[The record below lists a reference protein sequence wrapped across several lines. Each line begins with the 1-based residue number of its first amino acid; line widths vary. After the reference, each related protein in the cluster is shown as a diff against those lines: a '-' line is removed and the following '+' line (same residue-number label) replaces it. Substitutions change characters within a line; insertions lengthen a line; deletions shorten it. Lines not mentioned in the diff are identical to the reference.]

1 MQSNLRVVSE
11 QEQENFVL
19 LFEES
24 FGYELQPESIEIYKK
39 YAKEHLNDGKS
50 VNYHVEELY
59 LKWNRYRIR
68 DLSSNFFKLDFS
80 FYK

>member
-1 MQSNLRVVSE
+1 MQPNLRVVSE

-24 FGYELQPESIEIYKK
+24 FGYELDPDTIEFVKK
-39 YAKEHLNDGKS
+39 YAKKNLNDGKS

-59 LKWNRYRIR
+59 LMFNRYSIR
-68 DLSSNFFKLDFS
+68 DLPSNFFD
-80 FYK
+80 